1 MPTRAVVVVATVLL
15 CAHALAMPDQYA
27 SRVVPAAPAY
37 DIPRDLTGVR
47 HLEKAKD
54 LTPVRREKLAEL
66 GFVVI
71 PDRVEQMFFLYED
84 YGEDWEAGPIP
95 NFITV
100 DSVLQAYHV
109 FFGFSL
115 RTVEQERLVELA
127 TALTH
132 LYAGIASRQAQD
144 APAGLLREAAA
155 RNLAYFLVARKLLTD
170 QEPGIRADLPGKDRI
185 IEMAREELDLIA
197 AHAGRFPSP
206 IMDRTV
212 HYDQFIPRGHYTRTP
227 ELERFFL
234 AMMWFGTLG
243 FELDE
248 PQDDGALIR
257 RHVLQALLLTTA
269 LADNEWGRSL
279 WDRIYEPTKFFVGG
293 ADDLTWEDYLPLAR
307 ETYGPDLS
315 LERLADMDAL
325 DSFIRLAREKLPAP
339 RIAPAFLQVDET
351 GAYEDTLHPP
361 VQGRQFRLMGQ
372 RFIPDSYALQQLV
385 YPLVGAGRQGVPRY
399 FPMGLDVMAVLGSE
413 RARELL
419 IEHYEQDQY
428 ANYLAQ
434 LDRVTGE
441 FAEIPEQEWWQNL
454 YWGWLHALRPLLA
467 PIGEGYPTFMRSP
480 AWLDKQLVTTQGSWA
495 QLRHDTILYG
505 KPSGAQMGG
514 PEEKRVQGYVEPYP
528 EVYGRLAYLSHL
540 SRTGLQEREL
550 LPERLA
556 DAYANFEDMLMFLK
570 RCAEKQLMNQRL
582 SRDEYERIQ
591 WFGGEIERLTL
602 TVVEG
607 DEDHPLGYWHEITNE
622 ADRYMSTIADIH
634 TSFDHCLQVG
644 VGYANRIYVI
654 VPHPAGGLQLAKGG
668 VMSYHEFQWPVS
680 DRLTDE
686 KWIEML
692 KAGRQPP
699 MPAWT
704 ASFIA
709 P

>member
-1 MPTRAVVVVATVLL
+1 MSIRAVVVAATVLL
-15 CAHALAMPDQYA
+15 CVHASGVPERYA
-27 SRVVPAAPAY
+27 SAVVRSVPAYEIPA
-37 DIPRDLTGVR
+37 DLAGVR

-54 LTPVRREKLAEL
+54 LTPVRRERLAEM

-84 YGEDWEAGPIP
+84 YGEDWDAGPIP

-109 FFGFSL
+109 FFDFSL
-115 RTVEQERLVELA
+115 RTVEEEHLVGLA

-132 LYAGIASRQAQD
+132 LCAGIASRQAQE
-144 APAGLLREAAA
+144 APAGALREAAGH
-155 RNLAYFLVARKLLTD
+155 NLAYFLVARKLLTD
-170 QEPGIRADLPGKDRI
+170 QEPGIRAEVPGKTRI
-185 IEMAREELDLIA
+185 IEMAREELELIA
-197 AHAGRFPSP
+197 GHAGRSLSP
-206 IMDRTV
+206 LMGRTV
-212 HYDQFIPRGHYTRTP
+212 HYDQFIPRGHYTRGP

-248 PQDDGALIR
+248 PGDDEGLIR
-257 RHVLQALLLTTA
+257 RHALQALLLTSA

-279 WDRIYEPTKFFVGG
+279 WARIYEPTKFFVGG
-293 ADDLTWEDYLPLAR
+293 ADDLTWEDYLPIAN
-307 ETYGPDLS
+307 EVYGAEPS
-315 LERLADMDAL
+315 LERLADTGAL
-325 DSFIRLAREKLPAP
+325 ERFIRAAREKLPAP
-339 RIAPAFLQVDET
+339 RIAPAFLQADET
-351 GAYEDTLHPP
+351 GAFEGTLHPP
-361 VQGRQFRLMGQ
+361 VQGRQLRFMGQ

-399 FPMGLDVMAVLGSE
+399 FPMGLDVMAVLGSG

-428 ANYLAQ
+428 ENYIAQ
-434 LDRVTGE
+434 LDKVTGE
-441 FAEIPEQEWWQNL
+441 FGEMPEQEWWQNL

-467 PIGEGYPTFMRSP
+467 PIGEVYPPFMRSR
-480 AWLDKQLVTTQGSWA
+480 AWLDKELVTSLGSWA

-505 KPSGAQMGG
+505 KPSGAEMGG

-540 SRTGLQEREL
+540 SRAGLQEREL

-556 DAYANFEDMLMFLK
+556 DAYAGFEDMLMFLK
-570 RCAEKQLMNQRL
+570 RCAEKQLGNQRL
-582 SRDEYERIQ
+582 SREEYERIQ

-602 TVVEG
+602 DVVEG
-607 DEDHPLGYWHEITNE
+607 DEEHPLGYWHEITNE

-634 TSFDHCLQVG
+634 TSFGQCLQVG
-644 VGYANRIYVI
+644 VGFANRIYVI

-686 KWIEML
+686 KWIELL

-699 MPAWT
+699 MPDWT
-704 ASFIA
+704 ASFMA